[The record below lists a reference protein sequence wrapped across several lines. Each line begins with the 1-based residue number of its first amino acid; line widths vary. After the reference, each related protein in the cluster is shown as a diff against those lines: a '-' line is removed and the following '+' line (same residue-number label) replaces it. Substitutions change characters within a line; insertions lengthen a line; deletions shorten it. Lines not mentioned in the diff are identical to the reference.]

1 MEVAA
6 TDEGIEE
13 VSLRDNYHGYKPV
26 RGTKK
31 EIEDELEDLKIE
43 EPSKPVEK
51 PKKKKRKPKPEK
63 EPEPP
68 VVLAAEST
76 FPDNDL
82 GKLFEI
88 SNLEA
93 PFILEFDCKMGGKN
107 ICTSI
112 CMLCHCKLSRVRA
125 QLMKIDFGLG
135 KKAMKRW
142 R

>member
-13 VSLRDNYHGYKPV
+13 VPLRDNYHGYKPV

-43 EPSKPVEK
+43 EPTKPVEK
-51 PKKKKRKPKPEK
+51 PKKKKRKQKPEK

-68 VVLAAEST
+68 VVMAAEST
-76 FPDNDL
+76 IPDNDL

-88 SNLEA
+88 SS
-93 PFILEFDCKMGGKN
+93 CSY
-107 ICTSI
+107 SI
-112 CMLCHCKLSRVRA
+112 
-125 QLMKIDFGLG
+125 
-135 KKAMKRW
+135 
-142 R
+142 

>member
-1 MEVAA
+1 MYKNDKNLLRNNYVIVFQASPEIKKVEVAA

-13 VSLRDNYHGYKPV
+13 VPLRDNYHGYKPV

-43 EPSKPVEK
+43 EPTKPVEK

-68 VVLAAEST
+68 VPVMAAEST
-76 FPDNDL
+76 NDL

-88 SNLEA
+88 SNEG
-93 PFILEFDCKMGGKN
+93 FILDGRKSTENMPIF
-107 ICTSI
+107 
-112 CMLCHCKLSRVRA
+112 LS
-125 QLMKIDFGLG
+125 
-135 KKAMKRW
+135 
-142 R
+142 

>member
-13 VSLRDNYHGYKPV
+13 VPLRDNYHGYKPV

-43 EPSKPVEK
+43 EPTKPVEK

-63 EPEPP
+63 EPP
-68 VVLAAEST
+68 VVMAAEST
-76 FPDNDL
+76 IPDNDI

-88 SNLEA
+88 SS
-93 PFILEFDCKMGGKN
+93 CRY
-107 ICTSI
+107 SI
-112 CMLCHCKLSRVRA
+112 RIEL
-125 QLMKIDFGLG
+125 
-135 KKAMKRW
+135 
-142 R
+142 

>member
-13 VSLRDNYHGYKPV
+13 VPL
-26 RGTKK
+26 TKK

-43 EPSKPVEK
+43 EPTKPVEK

-68 VVLAAEST
+68 VVMAAEST
-76 FPDNDL
+76 IPDNDL

-88 SNLEA
+88 SN
-93 PFILEFDCKMGGKN
+93 
-107 ICTSI
+107 
-112 CMLCHCKLSRVRA
+112 
-125 QLMKIDFGLG
+125 
-135 KKAMKRW
+135 W
-142 R
+142 RYRL